1 MIVTEVLAGPYEL
14 KGRDDL
20 LMLCLC
26 FDESDDEYV
35 IEMYVD
41 NQDDVVTLVEAIISS
56 EYGINLSSV
65 DAQFI
70 N

>member
-20 LMLCLC
+20 LILCSC
-26 FDESDDEYV
+26 FNERDDEYV
-35 IEMYVD
+35 VEMYVESEED
-41 NQDDVVTLVEAIISS
+41 LVTLVDAITSS
-56 EYGINLSSV
+56 EYGINLSTV
-65 DAQFI
+65 DGQWV